1 MSKVVLAGKS
11 VLIGSFISKGISL
24 VSSVVL
30 ARLLMPEDYGALVLS
45 MLIAGLIQQI
55 GSMGYE
61 LYFLQYKGSQED
73 RYDILEQVFN
83 LRLVTNILLGSIQF
97 IIGLIIFFYS
107 DDFISGGI
115 VLFLSVSLVIEGF
128 NTPQETLL
136 KDDFEFKKITNGNVY
151 KELFSTIGKIVGA
164 YLGFGGL
171 VFGLGPFFGSIVR
184 FFYLKN
190 AVDYKPKYFNWK
202 KSILIKPFYFGLHN
216 LIGSI
221 GMYFIQQTDKIFLST
236 FFDKTSVGYYTFSWS
251 NASIINNYVINPQG
265 QVILSF
271 ITKYKS
277 GDKNLFYKLNIL
289 MRLFVVIVIPIM
301 IFLGGYI
308 NDVVVIVFTEKW
320 IPSIPL
326 IRVLLVYFTINIA
339 FSPYMSVLTG
349 LGYPRINTRLVF
361 QRAIVLI
368 PSIFLIAYN
377 GLDLFYY
384 LLTFVTI
391 NVIFEFIKVKTAT
404 KKMGIS
410 TTILFKNVWID
421 FLVVSLT
428 IFSVIFLNGLSV
440 LPIVL
445 IVFIILFLDFNKTK
459 SAYDIGKRVLFK

>member
-1 MSKVVLAGKS
+1 
-11 VLIGSFISKGISL
+11 
-24 VSSVVL
+24 
-30 ARLLMPEDYGALVLS
+30 
-45 MLIAGLIQQI
+45 
-55 GSMGYE
+55 MGYE
-61 LYFLQYKGSQED
+61 LYFLQYKGPTED
-73 RYDILEQVFN
+73 RFDILEQVFN

-115 VLFLSVSLVIEGF
+115 VLLLSISLVIEGF

-136 KDDFEFKKITNGNVY
+136 KDDFEFKKITIGNVY
-151 KELFSTIGKIVGA
+151 KELFSTISKIVGA

-171 VFGLGPFFGSIVR
+171 VFGIGPFLGSIVR

-190 AVDYKPKYFNWK
+190 AVDYQPKYFSWK
-202 KSILIKPFYFGLHN
+202 KSILIKPLYFGLHN

-221 GMYFIQQTDKIFLST
+221 GMYLIQQADKIFLST
-236 FFDKTSVGYYTFSWS
+236 FFDKSAVGYYTFSWS

-289 MRLFVVIVIPIM
+289 MRLFVIIVIPIM

-308 NDVVVIVFTEKW
+308 NDVVIIVFTEKW

-349 LGYPRINTRLVF
+349 LGYPKINTKLVF
-361 QRAIVLI
+361 QRAIFLI
-368 PSIFLIAYN
+368 PSIFLVAYN
-377 GLDLFYY
+377 GLELIFY
-384 LLTFVTI
+384 LITFVTI

-404 KKMGIS
+404 EKMGIS
-410 TTILFKNVWID
+410 TIILFKNLWID
-421 FLVVSLT
+421 FLIIGLT
-428 IFSVIFLNGLSV
+428 IFSVLFLKGLLV
-440 LPIVL
+440 FPIVL
-445 IVFIILFLDFNKTK
+445 IVFIILFLDFKKTR

>member
-55 GSMGYE
+55 GYMGYE

-136 KDDFEFKKITNGNVY
+136 KDDFEFKKITIGNVY

-184 FFYLKN
+184 FFSSKCSH
-190 AVDYKPKYFNWK
+190 KGFE
-202 KSILIKPFYFGLHN
+202 
-216 LIGSI
+216 
-221 GMYFIQQTDKIFLST
+221 
-236 FFDKTSVGYYTFSWS
+236 
-251 NASIINNYVINPQG
+251 
-265 QVILSF
+265 
-271 ITKYKS
+271 
-277 GDKNLFYKLNIL
+277 NLFN
-289 MRLFVVIVIPIM
+289 
-301 IFLGGYI
+301 
-308 NDVVVIVFTEKW
+308 
-320 IPSIPL
+320 
-326 IRVLLVYFTINIA
+326 
-339 FSPYMSVLTG
+339 
-349 LGYPRINTRLVF
+349 
-361 QRAIVLI
+361 
-368 PSIFLIAYN
+368 
-377 GLDLFYY
+377 
-384 LLTFVTI
+384 
-391 NVIFEFIKVKTAT
+391 
-404 KKMGIS
+404 
-410 TTILFKNVWID
+410 
-421 FLVVSLT
+421 
-428 IFSVIFLNGLSV
+428 
-440 LPIVL
+440 
-445 IVFIILFLDFNKTK
+445 
-459 SAYDIGKRVLFK
+459 